1 MNIKEKK
8 IELRRQAEAVR
19 SAIPEDERKRKSEII
34 SDKLIE
40 RLDALLRPEPSMR
53 RRPTLLTYMPV
64 KTEVDVTPVMEACW
78 DRPWRVVVP
87 KVVPAYKQMKLF
99 EVRSYADLERGTWGI
114 REPIAKA
121 QQLFDI
127 RQVDVAL
134 VPGLA
139 FDANMGRLG
148 YGGGFYD
155 RFMQQYVRTG
165 LPKPYI
171 LAAAYEEQ
179 LIPEVPMGLFDFR
192 IDELVTET
200 RILTEKGADIHD

>member
-8 IELRRQAEAVR
+8 IELRRKAEEVR
-19 SAIPEDERKRKSEII
+19 SSILEEERKVKSAQIC
-34 SDKLIE
+34 DKVVE
-40 RLDALLRPEPSMR
+40 RLETLLQLEPSVR
-53 RRPTLLTYMPV
+53 RKPTLFTYMPV

-78 DRPWRVVVP
+78 KRHWRVVVP

-99 EVRSYADLERGTWGI
+99 EVRSYADLERGSWGI
-114 REPIAKA
+114 REPVAKA
-121 QQLFDI
+121 QQLYDI
-127 RQVDVAL
+127 RQLDVAL

-139 FDANMGRLG
+139 FDLNMGRLG

-171 LAAAYEEQ
+171 IAAAFEQ
-179 LIPEVPMGLFDFR
+179 QIISEVPMGLFDFH
-192 IDELVTET
+192 INELITES
-200 RILTEKGADIHD
+200 RMIVERGESRR

>member
-1 MNIKEKK
+1 M
-8 IELRRQAEAVR
+8 A
-19 SAIPEDERKRKSEII
+19 
-34 SDKLIE
+34 
-40 RLDALLRPEPSMR
+40 R
-53 RRPTLLTYMPV
+53 RRP
-64 KTEVDVTPVMEACW
+64 EG
-78 DRPWRVVVP
+78 
-87 KVVPAYKQMKLF
+87 
-99 EVRSYADLERGTWGI
+99 RGTWGI

-192 IDELVTET
+192 INELVTET
-200 RILTEKGADIHD
+200 RILTEKGADVHD

>member
-8 IELRRQAEAVR
+8 IELRRKAEEVR
-19 SAIPEDERKRKSEII
+19 SSIPEEERKVKSAQIC
-34 SDKLIE
+34 DKVME
-40 RLDALLRPEPSMR
+40 RLEVLMRLEPSVR
-53 RRPTLLTYMPV
+53 RKPTLFTYMPI

-78 DRPWRVVVP
+78 KRNWRVVLP

-99 EVRSYADLERGTWGI
+99 EVRSYADLERGSWGI
-114 REPIAKA
+114 REPVAKA
-121 QQLFDI
+121 QQLYDI
-127 RQVDVAL
+127 RQLDVAL

-139 FDANMGRLG
+139 FDLNMGRLG

-171 LAAAYEEQ
+171 VAAAFEEQ
-179 LIPEVPMGLFDFR
+179 IIPEVPMGLFDFR
-192 IDELVTET
+192 IDELVTES
-200 RILTEKGADIHD
+200 RMIIEGSGADDV